1 MTSGQF
7 DHYAVTKAAMC
18 CLYFLLGNQILLL
31 VSMLSP
37 SSVTMLSPRRHMPLC
52 WSPDPSRHIG
62 ILQVVA
68 ASKWDWEAG
77 DPENLKRHGWHCQI
91 MNKSRWRHS
100 QVTGVAL
107 QTWSNCN
114 QLSSSSV
121 AEVVKPCKDL
131 SLESS
136 HLSIVTEHLG
146 ADEVVKP
153 CKMQFAHNH
162 MRFQLQAVKN
172 GCILYPLLIN
182 YVFRFVFHAYFA
194 M

>member
-7 DHYAVTKAAMC
+7 DHYAVTKATMC

-52 WSPDPSRHIG
+52 WSRDPSRHVG

-114 QLSSSSV
+114 Q
-121 AEVVKPCKDL
+121 EG
-131 SLESS
+131 
-136 HLSIVTEHLG
+136 LG
-146 ADEVVKP
+146 LPRLHEQNRGRDRSAIYYGWK
-153 CKMQFAHNH
+153 KTKTT
-162 MRFQLQAVKN
+162 KN
-172 GCILYPLLIN
+172 YLALRLL
-182 YVFRFVFHAYFA
+182 
-194 M
+194 MKW